1 MDWPIH
7 SLTEHCL
14 SSGPSACQRHWCKV
28 WWRAKRWTSFL
39 MRMTFKN
46 NLTIIVDRT
55 QPNVTKGEVGERLK
69 WCVSDMLTSGHRR
82 WTKLHFWKHTRKWCQ
97 FPLSASVVSWSCGFT
112 CLDKLT
118 LPFWA
123 HGGVGVCSSY
133 PLIQS
138 KFVPLI
144 FCYTANLNHQHNR
157 VNVNRIWLYT
167 IRPWT
172 SRFRPAISGTPVIVK
187 GLELQGHLHT
197 CFSVCEGVNL
207 YANQFM
213 FLCCRIYKTA
223 RG

>member
-14 SSGPSACQRHWCKV
+14 SSGPSAWRHWCKV
-28 WWRAKRWTSFL
+28 WWWAKRWTSFL

-55 QPNVTKGEVGERLK
+55 HPNVTKGVVGERLK
-69 WCVSDMLTSGHRR
+69 SFVSEMLTSGLQR

-118 LPFWA
+118 LPLWA
-123 HGGVGVCSSY
+123 HGGVGVCSSF
-133 PLIQS
+133 PLMQS

-144 FCYTANLNHQHNR
+144 FCYTVNLNHQHNH
-157 VNVNRIWLYT
+157 VNVNRIWLHT

-172 SRFRPAISGTPVIVK
+172 SRFRPWK
-187 GLELQGHLHT
+187 T
-197 CFSVCEGVNL
+197 CNL
-207 YANQFM
+207 WNSCHGERVRALRAFAYLF
-213 FLCCRIYKTA
+213 
-223 RG
+223 